1 MATIQKQMGKIV
13 MKTKNSPTLSSGTT
27 TVTFGGYEKVVQAA
41 VFFEG
46 PNDNTI
52 AYEATTTLATNVVTI
67 TFKETTVTGTPASW
81 SLAGD
86 NDLNA
91 EDIVVVA
98 DCI

>member
-1 MATIQKQMGKIV
+1 MATVTRQEGTIV
-13 MKTKNSPTLSSGTT
+13 MKTNSGPTLSSGTT
-27 TVTFGGYEKVVQAA
+27 TVTFGGYEKVLQAA

-46 PNDNTI
+46 PNDNTY
-52 AYEATTTLATNVVTI
+52 AYEATTALGTNIVTI
-67 TFKETTVTGTPASW
+67 TFKKTDVTAAPASW

>member
-1 MATIQKQMGKIV
+1 
-13 MKTKNSPTLSSGTT
+13 MKTVNGPTLSSGTT

-46 PNDNTI
+46 PNDAKY
-52 AYEATTTLATNVVTI
+52 AYEATTALATNVVTV
-67 TFKETTVTGTPASW
+67 TFKRTDVTGAPASW
-81 SLAGD
+81 ALAGD
-86 NDLNA
+86 ANLDA